1 MLRLNTS
8 TSENLIDRF
17 ALGGLEGFLS
27 LETQRITEDSVP
39 ISFTKPHLLLGPFRE
54 LEKLYFEG
62 AYGGYFRELFL
73 HIPLAVADHLNAEGK
88 FKEADWWFRRV
99 FDPTAPPEGDLDNP
113 ADRYWRYIEFRDQKL
128 PKLVDILTDDAA
140 IEKYKSDPFNPHAIA
155 RLRIIA
161 YQKYT
166 VLTYV
171 DNLID
176 WGDSLFTKDT
186 QEDNNEAM
194 QLYMLAQDIL
204 GERPAKAGKCETAPD
219 SQLTYAQISAATGSV
234 DSSEFLVLLEN
245 WVEWHATQVALPAE
259 DVGQLFRVNRGGE
272 GPTIQ
277 TDDLESYEVLTT
289 ATATGI
295 EAHQNLNHSSVQADL
310 DLYALEGSMVVDG
323 WRPAFCVP
331 FNEKILEYWDR
342 VADRLYKL
350 RNCMNISGVKRQLA
364 LFALPIDPA
373 LLVAAR
379 AAGLDIEDILA
390 SLDAPVPPY
399 RFSYLI
405 EKAKSFA
412 GTVQSFGGGLLSA
425 MEKRDAEELMLLRDV
440 HERNLLKMTRE
451 VKKQAIQEAQANL
464 QASVEGMAN
473 VMNRITQY
481 TLWIEEN
488 LNGWERTQQVSLHTV
503 SVVHAAEAVF
513 GMLASINAL
522 VPNLGAPT
530 AMTYGG
536 IQISKSM
543 HNYAVFMNS
552 LASLASAISSSA
564 GLEAS
569 FQRRKQDWEFQK
581 KSAELE
587 IKQVQQQIAAATI
600 RLAIAQK
607 DLAIHDT
614 QMEQA
619 DELHEFYTTK
629 FSGLGLYKY
638 MSSSL
643 GKLHRQA
650 YNLALNMAHQAEVA
664 LNFERDDVPKK
675 HDFSNL
681 WDTNYA
687 GLLSGEKLL
696 FQLQQME
703 KSYLDT
709 HVRRLEITQT
719 LSLFQLN
726 PEALLLLRANG
737 VCTFELPEWA
747 FDLQYPGHYCR
758 KIKSVRLTIPC
769 VVGPYVNVPAML
781 TLTDSM
787 IRLAPDVNADLLGGP
802 RYAHTTVAASTANND
817 GGQFEL
823 NFRDERYLPF
833 EYGGAAKSQWTLE
846 LPASYKPFDYNT
858 ISDVLV
864 HLSYMAKFDGGLFK
878 TGVLGGLSGQI
889 GTLKRLISLRDEFPD
904 VWHQLE
910 STGSDV
916 EVKMTPQHFPQFT
929 AGKLLVVAVQ
939 AADIASSTSTS
950 ILYFSPSPIYAV
962 SGSDWL
968 ITVKS
973 GHKTILNGKADVLLL
988 ISYKVS

>member
-1 MLRLNTS
+1 MSLGFESEDSIFDEKSEWDRFGYDNYMAISEEFNPELVKLKLFIISNSAAWGRVAEYMLALGDLHYFLHKFDNQRYKPFNLTRLNT
-8 TSENLIDRF
+8 TLVEP
-17 ALGGLEGFLS
+17 LGKILVTDGLEEFLS
-27 LETQRITEDSVP
+27 LSTQRLHETDPLLVPFNANVLVESASKPILPFDGSHSV
-39 ISFTKPHLLLGPFRE
+39 
-54 LEKLYFEG
+54 YFK
-62 AYGGYFRELFL
+62 ELFL
-73 HIPLAVADHLNAEGK
+73 HIPLAVADYLNAEGK

-99 FDPTAPPEGDLDNP
+99 FDPTAPPESGLDNP
-113 ADRYWRYIEFRDQKL
+113 ADRYWRYIKFREQDVL
-128 PKLVDILTDDAA
+128 SLVKILTNDAA
-140 IEKYKSDPFNPHAIA
+140 IEIYKRDPFNPHAIA
-155 RLRIIA
+155 RLRINA
-161 YQKYT
+161 YQKYS
-166 VLTYV
+166 VLAYV

-204 GERPAKAGKCETAPD
+204 GERPAKTGKCETAPEN
-219 SQLTYAQISAATGSV
+219 QLTYAQISAATGSV

-289 ATATGI
+289 ATETGI
-295 EAHQNLNHSSVQADL
+295 ETHQNLNHTSVQADL
-310 DLYALEGSMVVDG
+310 DLYALEGSMIVDG

-342 VADRLYKL
+342 VADRLFKL

-364 LFALPIDPA
+364 LFAPPIDPA

-379 AAGLDIEDILA
+379 AAGLDLEDILA

-425 MEKRDAEELMLLRDV
+425 MEKRDGEELLLLRDV
-440 HERNLLKMTRE
+440 HERNLLKMTQE
-451 VKKQAIQEAQANL
+451 VKKQAIEEARANL
-464 QASVEGMAN
+464 QGTIESSFN
-473 VMNRITQY
+473 IINRSEHY
-481 TLWIEEN
+481 KN
-488 LNGWERTQQVSLHTV
+488 LIDTGLLKWETTQQVAMHTASIAQGV
-503 SVVHAAEAVF
+503 QTTL
-513 GMLASINAL
+513 MTLASMFHL
-522 VPNLGAPT
+522 LPQVGSPL

-536 IQISKSM
+536 TELGESM
-543 HNYAVFMNS
+543 KDTADVAGI
-552 LASLASAISSSA
+552 LASLGHGLASSA
-564 GLEAS
+564 GLEAGN
-569 FQRRKQDWEFQK
+569 QRREQDWKFQLQL
-581 KSAELE
+581 SEQEL
-587 IKQVQQQIAAATI
+587 KQIQQQVVAATI
-600 RLAIAQK
+600 RLAIAEK
-607 DLAIHDT
+607 DLAIHEK

-650 YNLALNMAHQAEVA
+650 YNLALDMAHQAEVA
-664 LNFERDDVPKK
+664 LHFERDDVPKK

-687 GLLSGEKLL
+687 GLLSGEKLQ

-709 HVRRLEITQT
+709 HVRQLEITQT

-781 TLTDSM
+781 TLTDSK
-787 IRLAPDVNADLLGGP
+787 IRNEPDVNADLTGGP
-802 RYAHTTVAASTANND
+802 RYAHTTVAASSANND

-833 EYGGAAKSQWTLE
+833 EYGGAAESQWTLE
-846 LPASYKPFDYNT
+846 LPANYKPFDYNT
-858 ISDVLV
+858 IGDILV
-864 HLSYMAKFDGGLFK
+864 HLEATWRNSMEGY
-878 TGVLGGLSGQI
+878 
-889 GTLKRLISLRDEFPD
+889 LKP
-904 VWHQLE
+904 
-910 STGSDV
+910 
-916 EVKMTPQHFPQFT
+916 
-929 AGKLLVVAVQ
+929 A
-939 AADIASSTSTS
+939 
-950 ILYFSPSPIYAV
+950 
-962 SGSDWL
+962 
-968 ITVKS
+968 
-973 GHKTILNGKADVLLL
+973 
-988 ISYKVS
+988 